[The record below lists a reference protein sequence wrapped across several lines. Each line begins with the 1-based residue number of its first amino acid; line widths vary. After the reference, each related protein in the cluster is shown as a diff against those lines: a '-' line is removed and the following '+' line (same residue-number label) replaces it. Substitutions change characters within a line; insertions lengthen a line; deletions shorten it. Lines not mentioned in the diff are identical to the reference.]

1 MRPVG
6 RVTAR
11 SMPWRWWSFSLC
23 LVLVGTLGAAR
34 EGEAQVRTLHTVRA
48 DSLFG
53 APGSIRLLAHRLLL
67 AEGFSVRDVA
77 ACDCLVVTDPS
88 VRANGETVELRV
100 HILKPPSAITL
111 SVVVEAMVGGAAG
124 GAIRRGGA
132 PSAEVAGLL
141 DRLRTGMSRSK
152 EALRG
157 ATR

>member
-1 MRPVG
+1 MSAMMSPAMHSMRW
-6 RVTAR
+6 RRWAAR
-11 SMPWRWWSFSLC
+11 CAL
-23 LVLVGTLGAAR
+23 LLAGTLGVAR

-111 SVVVEAMVGGAAG
+111 AVVVEAVVGGSAG
-124 GAIRRGGA
+124 GAIRRGGT

-141 DRLRTGMSRSK
+141 ERIRTGMSRSK

-157 ATR
+157 ASK